1 MLWVNDL
8 TISKE
13 WNPSHTSSWKL
24 TTMTMIMTATT
35 MKGTWQSINKS
46 ILAPLWSYNLSTSK
60 NKSKKNTK
68 LTLWY
73 KTSSSTILQTLT
85 LHKMDWLSIKVL
97 YISSTDMYEVNYSK
111 TITTYPQENTKELNR
126 LINNSL
132 KTTIGPTWKSR
143 LRIMSRLAIYAG
155 NPPPKDINLMVISSQ
170 SKHRL
175 HHGLTSHETSSLVYC
190 NLQTTR
196 THHMT
201 LYSSSPTRSP
211 KEPSLN
217 PGRRTGAQRNSPP
230 FSKEPSIA
238 NMDSQNTSSLTEEPS
253 LIINSGSL

>member
-1 MLWVNDL
+1 M
-8 TISKE
+8 S
-13 WNPSHTSSWKL
+13 P
-24 TTMTMIMTATT
+24 
-35 MKGTWQSINKS
+35 
-46 ILAPLWSYNLSTSK
+46 
-60 NKSKKNTK
+60 
-68 LTLWY
+68 
-73 KTSSSTILQTLT
+73 
-85 LHKMDWLSIKVL
+85 
-97 YISSTDMYEVNYSK
+97 TDMYKANYSK
-111 TITTYPQENTKELNR
+111 TITIYLQEDTKEPNELMND
-126 LINNSL
+126 SL

-155 NPPPKDINLMVISSQ
+155 NLPPKDINLIVISSQ

-175 HHGLTSHETSSLVYC
+175 HHGLTSHGTSSLVYR

-201 LYSSSPTRSP
+201 LYLSSPTRSP

-230 FSKEPSIA
+230 FSKEPSTA
-238 NMDSQNTSSLTEEPS
+238 NMDSWNTSSLTEEPS